1 MLKRALTNFLP
12 QLRYFSSAN
21 RIETLNPP
29 GLKVGNYSYA
39 KKVNSNANLIFVSG
53 CVPIHPQTGHKPDDI
68 VNQTNL
74 AMENLVRILEYSNS
88 SVEDIVKCTAYL
100 TDMTNYDAFNTEYK
114 KWFKT
119 NDMPAR
125 VCVAVKELPF
135 GVKVEVEA
143 IAIESKK

>member
-1 MLKRALTNFLP
+1 MRH
-12 QLRYFSSAN
+12 FSSSN
-21 RIETLNPP
+21 KVETLNPP

-39 KKVNSNANLIFVSG
+39 KKVNANANLIFISG

-68 VNQTNL
+68 VEQTNL

-88 SVEDIVKCTAYL
+88 SVDDIVKCTAYL
-100 TDMTNYDAFNTEYK
+100 TDMANYDSFNATYK
-114 KWFKT
+114 NWFKT

-135 GVKVEVEA
+135 GVKVEVDA
-143 IAIESKK
+143 IAVEKEKN